1 MYDIIE
7 IVYETYV
14 DPLAKIENKKF
25 AIPKFIL
32 NNSQFNL
39 KVQSKVTNA

>member
-7 IVYETYV
+7 IVYETFV
-14 DPLAKIENKKF
+14 ETMAKIENEKF

-32 NNSQFNL
+32 NNSKFNL
-39 KVQSKVTNA
+39 KV